1 MEHHLQDVV
10 LRPAVHVVVEQE
22 GDAWGA
28 WVPAVP
34 GVYAAGSSAQDVTE
48 RIEAALNFYF
58 ADEHRDRLAADARE
72 EADAETARLAEQA
85 TATMTLADAAQFA
98 GVTLAAITNAIARG
112 QLTATAAP
120 AEALPARGRRTRLV
134 YRQEVEQW
142 REERAS
148 RLTRQLHRLA
158 QA

>member
-10 LRPAVHVVVEQE
+10 LRPAVHVVIEQE
-22 GDAWGA
+22 GSAWGA

-34 GVYAAGSSAQDVTE
+34 GVYAAGSTAQDVTE

-58 ADEHRDRLAADARE
+58 ADEHRDRLTEDARE
-72 EADAETARLAEQA
+72 ENDAEVQRLAEEA
-85 TATMTLADAAQFA
+85 TATMTLAEAAQCA

-112 QLTATAAP
+112 QLTATPAP
-120 AEALPARGRRTRLV
+120 VDAQPARGRRTRLV

-142 REERAS
+142 RKERVS
-148 RLTRQLHRLA
+148 RLARQLHRLE